1 MATPVKNALI
11 LSGGGARAAYQV
23 GVLKALTEILPA
35 TAHNPFPIIC
45 GTSAGA
51 INALYIASHPGT
63 LREAVLQLESLW
75 RSLQPELIYKTALGS
90 LLKSLARLGVSLFNE
105 GVGAHRPLALLDNS
119 PLRQLLHDCIRFE
132 GIEQSIACGDL
143 EAVAVTATGYT
154 SGHSVSFFEAA
165 SGVLGWQRH
174 RRIGSPTR
182 LTLDHLMASAAIPTI
197 FPAVKLNREYF
208 GDGALRQTAPISPA
222 LHLGANRLFIIG
234 VSGNRNPEHWYR
246 RKVVR
251 HSPSMAQIMGHL
263 FSSAFIDA
271 LEGDIE
277 HMERINE
284 LLALIPDQL
293 RNQCQLPLRPVESMI
308 ISPSEAVD
316 SIAGRKIRYL
326 SSSLRFALRAVG
338 ATTKGGGATAA
349 SYLLFAPPFC
359 GTMIDLGYK
368 DTLWERSAIEQF
380 FQLQACQRDDAYA

>member
-1 MATPVKNALI
+1 MASPNKNALI

-51 INALYIASHPGT
+51 INALFIASHPGT
-63 LREAVLQLESLW
+63 LRESVSQLEQLW
-75 RSLQPELIYKTALGS
+75 RSLSPDLVYKTAFGS
-90 LLKSLARLGVSLFNE
+90 MVKSFVRLGLSLFNE
-105 GVGAHRPLALLDNS
+105 GVGAHRPLSLLDNG

-132 GIEQSIACGDL
+132 GIDDSIANGDL
-143 EAVAVTATGYT
+143 EAVAVTSTGYT
-154 SGHSVSFFEAA
+154 SGHSVSFFQAKPGIA
-165 SGVLGWQRH
+165 GWQRH
-174 RRIGSPTR
+174 NRIGSPTR
-182 LTLDHLMASAAIPTI
+182 LTLDHIMASAAIPTI

-222 LHLGANRLFIIG
+222 LHLGANRLFVIG
-234 VSGNRNPEHWYR
+234 VSGNRNPEQWHR
-246 RKVVR
+246 QKPVR

-271 LEGDIE
+271 IEGDIE
-277 HMERINE
+277 HMQRINE
-284 LLALIPDQL
+284 LLALIPDQE
-293 RNQCQLPLRPVESMI
+293 RTRSQLHLRPVESMI
-308 ISPSEAVD
+308 ISPSKAVD

-326 SSSLRFALRAVG
+326 SPSLRFALRTVG
-338 ATTKGGGATAA
+338 ATAKGGGATAA
-349 SYLLFAPPFC
+349 SYLLFAPAFC

-368 DTLWERSAIEQF
+368 DTMWERGAIEQF

>member
-1 MATPVKNALI
+1 MSNGNKNALI

-23 GVLKALTEILPA
+23 GVLKALTEILPGS
-35 TAHNPFPIIC
+35 AHNPFPIIC

-63 LREAVLQLESLW
+63 LRESVLQLENLW
-75 RSLQPELIYKTALGS
+75 RSLMPDLIYKTSAAALIKSLSRLGFS
-90 LLKSLARLGVSLFNE
+90 LLNE
-105 GVGAHRPLALLDNS
+105 GVGRNRPLSLLDNS

-132 GIEQSIACGDL
+132 GIDDCIAAGDL
-143 EAVAVTATGYT
+143 EAVSITATGYT
-154 SGHSVSFFEAA
+154 TGQSVSFFQAA
-165 SGVLGWQRH
+165 PGIRGWQRH
-174 RRIGSPTR
+174 RRIGTPVA
-182 LTLDHLMASAAIPTI
+182 LTLEHLMASSAIPTI

-234 VSGNRNPEHWYR
+234 VSSNRNPEQWVR
-246 RKVVR
+246 RQPLR
-251 HSPSMAQIMGHL
+251 HSPSMAQIMGQL

-284 LLALIPDQL
+284 LLALIPDKL
-293 RNQCQLPLRPVESMI
+293 RDASGLQLRPVESMI

-316 SIAGRKIRYL
+316 KIAGRKIRYL
-326 SSSLRFALRAVG
+326 SSSLRLALRTVG
-338 ATTKGGGATAA
+338 ATAKGGGATAA
-349 SYLLFAPPFC
+349 SYLLFAPAFC
-359 GTMIDLGYK
+359 GALIDLGYK
-368 DTLWERSAIEQF
+368 DTMWERSTIEHF
-380 FQLQACQRDDAYA
+380 FQLHNCQRDDAYA